1 MKRVLSPA
9 LLTPGWS
16 NAIIAAAAAFIVW
29 KLSQGFSQMNSA
41 AAVITEPA
49 GQLLSDISATANGW
63 SPVEATQ
70 AGFILNSKYVSAD
83 GYINSTWRKAIEQSH
98 SGNAALF
105 DEISTGGKVKP
116 QYLYLIGGLVSSAT
130 IKG

>member
-1 MKRVLSPA
+1 M
-9 LLTPGWS
+9 LLAPGWS
-16 NAIIAAAAAFIVW
+16 NALIAAAAAFIVW
-29 KLSQGFSQMNSA
+29 KLAQGLNRMDNA

-49 GQLLSDISATANGW
+49 GQLWSDVAATANGW

-70 AGFILNSKYVSAD
+70 AGFLLNSKYVSRD

-98 SGNAALF
+98 PGNAALF
-105 DEISTGGKVKP
+105 DEITTGGQVKP
-116 QYLYLIGGLVSSAT
+116 QYLYLIDGLVSSAT